1 MLYTLLLHYPELS
14 ESEISPEQ
22 MEQAQAAFG
31 AYARDLEQAG
41 VLGAVPNMLKHS
53 DATTTVSLATGS
65 RVIHD
70 GPFADTKEQI
80 GGVFVID
87 VPGLDEAIDWATKS
101 PTAAWG
107 TVEVRPTAITFRD
120 GQWTPTS

>member
-1 MLYTLLLHYPELS
+1 MLYTLFLHYPELS
-14 ESEISPEQ
+14 GSEIPAEQ

-53 DATTTVSLATGS
+53 EATTTVSLSSGT
-65 RVIHD
+65 RVVHD
-70 GPFADTKEQI
+70 GPFVDTKEQI

-87 VPGLDEAIDWATKS
+87 VPGLDEAIEWAAQS

-107 TVEVRPTAITFRD
+107 TVEVRPTAITFSN
-120 GQWTPTS
+120 GQWSPAT